1 MGISHE
7 YHSAHSRAKRSRAGF
22 GLRLAGVIAA
32 ILILSLAITAILE
45 NGQKESEAAQEA
57 ASSGMAENILAP
69 LPMQGAANSA
79 AGESGTEG
87 SADSTGDAGAAAV
100 TLEQFGPARQTAGA
114 YSVKAYDSS
123 VIRQPACGQ
132 VDLSYF
138 SDAAFLGDSLT
149 VGFSDYSINL
159 GGALICGYTGVGP
172 DAIVNRSAVKS
183 STRGEEIALD
193 VLAAAQP
200 KKLYILLGTNTLTT
214 LGAADR
220 FLAYYGQMLDLLRQ
234 TLGDDCVIYVQSIP
248 PVRPA
253 AAEEKPGLASDVLR
267 SVNEQLAQMAAD
279 KGCVYLDLWETFADG
294 EGSLKA
300 STSRRATATA
310 HGSLTCATT
319 RNIPPQ
325 TLGPPA
331 APTRQIKHKKE
342 RHTVWY
348 AVPFL
353 CFAYSAQNTR
363 PSRRGAGCGASP
375 SMEPTTQWP
384 MPSHSPST
392 PRSLSSCLYS
402 GRSNSSLARWIQIL
416 PRPSAWAASIRL
428 PMTRLPS

>member
-87 SADSTGDAGAAAV
+87 SADSTGDAGAVAV

-294 EGSLKA
+294 EGSLKEI
-300 STSRRATATA
+300 
-310 HGSLTCATT
+310 L
-319 RNIPPQ
+319 
-325 TLGPPA
+325 A
-331 APTRQIKHKKE
+331 APDGVHFSAGNGYGAWVTYLRNHAQ
-342 RHTVWY
+342 
-348 AVPFL
+348 
-353 CFAYSAQNTR
+353 YSAANAWT
-363 PSRRGAGCGASP
+363 PGSAYAG
-375 SMEPTTQWP
+375 
-384 MPSHSPST
+384 
-392 PRSLSSCLYS
+392 
-402 GRSNSSLARWIQIL
+402 N
-416 PRPSAWAASIRL
+416 
-428 PMTRLPS
+428 

>member
-7 YHSAHSRAKRSRAGF
+7 YHATRGHGRRGGAG
-22 GLRLAGVIAA
+22 GKLRLLGVIAA
-32 ILILSLAITAILE
+32 ILILSFAITAILE
-45 NGQKESEAAQEA
+45 NGQKHKDEAEQTATAGTAQ
-57 ASSGMAENILAP
+57 NILAP
-69 LPMQGAANSA
+69 LPMQGSA
-79 AGESGTEG
+79 G
-87 SADSTGDAGAAAV
+87 ADSATANDDSSATADAGGGTAV

-114 YSVKAYDSS
+114 YHVKAYDSS
-123 VIRQPACGQ
+123 VIRQPPCGQ

-193 VLAAAQP
+193 VLAAARP

-294 EGSLKA
+294 EGSLKEI
-300 STSRRATATA
+300 
-310 HGSLTCATT
+310 L
-319 RNIPPQ
+319 
-325 TLGPPA
+325 A
-331 APTRQIKHKKE
+331 APDGVHFSAGNGYGAWVTYLRNHAK
-342 RHTVWY
+342 
-348 AVPFL
+348 
-353 CFAYSAQNTR
+353 YSAAN
-363 PSRRGAGCGASP
+363 A
-375 SMEPTTQWP
+375 W
-384 MPSHSPST
+384 T
-392 PRSLSSCLYS
+392 P
-402 GRSNSSLARWIQIL
+402 G
-416 PRPSAWAASIRL
+416 SAYAAN
-428 PMTRLPS
+428 

>member
-87 SADSTGDAGAAAV
+87 SADSTGDAGAVAV

-214 LGAADR
+214 LGASDR
-220 FLAYYGQMLDLLRQ
+220 FLAYYGQMLDELRQ
-234 TLGDDCVIYVQSIP
+234 TLGEDCIIYVQSIP

-253 AAEEKPGLASDVLR
+253 AAEKKPGLASDVLR
-267 SVNEQLAQMAAD
+267 GVNEQLAQLAAS
-279 KGCVYLDLWETFADG
+279 KGCVYLDLWEAMADG
-294 EGSLKA
+294 EGNLKEV
-300 STSRRATATA
+300 
-310 HGSLTCATT
+310 L
-319 RNIPPQ
+319 
-325 TLGPPA
+325 A
-331 APTRQIKHKKE
+331 APDGVHFSAGNGYGAWVTYLRNHAK
-342 RHTVWY
+342 
-348 AVPFL
+348 
-353 CFAYSAQNTR
+353 YSADNAWT
-363 PSRRGAGCGASP
+363 PGSAYAG
-375 SMEPTTQWP
+375 
-384 MPSHSPST
+384 
-392 PRSLSSCLYS
+392 
-402 GRSNSSLARWIQIL
+402 
-416 PRPSAWAASIRL
+416 
-428 PMTRLPS
+428 

>member
-220 FLAYYGQMLDLLRQ
+220 FLAYYGQMLDQLRQ
-234 TLGDDCVIYVQSIP
+234 ALPGCVIYVQSIP
-248 PVRPA
+248 PVRPQA
-253 AAEEKPGLASDVLR
+253 AAEKPGLASDVLR
-267 SVNEQLAQMAAD
+267 SVNEQLAKLAAD
-279 KGCVYLDLWETFADG
+279 KGCVYLDLWETFADENG
-294 EGSLKA
+294 NLKEM
-300 STSRRATATA
+300 
-310 HGSLTCATT
+310 L
-319 RNIPPQ
+319 
-325 TLGPPA
+325 A
-331 APTRQIKHKKE
+331 APDGVHFSAGNGYGAWVTYLRNHAKYSASNSW
-342 RHTVWY
+342 TMGS
-348 AVPFL
+348 
-353 CFAYSAQNTR
+353 AYSA
-363 PSRRGAGCGASP
+363 
-375 SMEPTTQWP
+375 E
-384 MPSHSPST
+384 
-392 PRSLSSCLYS
+392 
-402 GRSNSSLARWIQIL
+402 
-416 PRPSAWAASIRL
+416 
-428 PMTRLPS
+428 

>member
-45 NGQKESEAAQEA
+45 NGQKESEEAQEA

-87 SADSTGDAGAAAV
+87 SAGSTGDAGAAAV

-294 EGSLKA
+294 EGSLKEI
-300 STSRRATATA
+300 
-310 HGSLTCATT
+310 L
-319 RNIPPQ
+319 
-325 TLGPPA
+325 A
-331 APTRQIKHKKE
+331 APDGVHFSAGNGYGAWVTYLRNHAK
-342 RHTVWY
+342 
-348 AVPFL
+348 
-353 CFAYSAQNTR
+353 YSAAN
-363 PSRRGAGCGASP
+363 A
-375 SMEPTTQWP
+375 W
-384 MPSHSPST
+384 T
-392 PRSLSSCLYS
+392 P
-402 GRSNSSLARWIQIL
+402 G
-416 PRPSAWAASIRL
+416 SAYAAN
-428 PMTRLPS
+428 